1 MTKVIIHLIPHP
13 VPDPSLDY
21 RDIVRDNKLTHVSGQ
36 GGGTG
41 RRDKGT
47 GVSTHK

>member
-1 MTKVIIHLIPHP
+1 MTKVIIHPIAHP

-21 RDIVRDNKLTHVSGQ
+21 GDTVRDNNLTHVSGQ

-47 GVSTHK
+47 GVSIHK